1 MKCLMI
7 SLWMRRWMTKLEATA
22 RAVHGGTGLAAA
34 LVLLAG
40 LASGGLACG
49 PTLEGDELPD
59 AELSEKEDE
68 VGDTCACPPVTVAA
82 TPSVT
87 LGPDGQL
94 QYRTTALGDKVPDF
108 SSAGYRGG
116 GVALPVVPVVRTLS
130 PISGDA
136 QAMIQRAINEVSA
149 LPRDSR
155 GFRGAILLRRGV
167 YRIAGSLFIRASGV
181 VLRGE
186 GDGANGTVLLATGTS
201 RRTLLRIEGG
211 ALQPARPTHTITDRY
226 VPVGARAFN
235 VESTAGLRVGDTI
248 IVERPSTAAWIHDI
262 GMDRIPPR
270 PDGGEVQQW
279 EPGAYNLQFERVIT
293 AMNGTRVFIDAP
305 LVNSLDARYGGGT
318 ITRYT
323 TSRRIEEVGI
333 ENLRGDSVFTGPE
346 DEEHAW
352 DFMEFSNVAN
362 AWVTNVTG
370 IHFAHSVVMVSGDS
384 KAMTVRNVKSLEPI
398 SQMDGDRRYAF
409 HIVQGHGLLFYKCQ
423 SWNSR
428 HDFVTGSRVTGP
440 NVFLEGQAFD
450 TVEVGP
456 HHRWATGT
464 LFDNIVVRGSGS
476 LSAYNR
482 SNQGSGQ
489 GWSGANQVFWNS
501 EAPSMT
507 CESPPTAQNWNV
519 GSVTARPSRQCLW
532 ESLGTRAPIASLY
545 RAQLAQRLGVQ
556 AVRNLDA
563 TAFATPA
570 PPRSSLMQSPQAASC
585 RRSDGA
591 LESRTES
598 LTGGQ

>member
-1 MKCLMI
+1 MKCPMR
-7 SLWMRRWMTKLEATA
+7 SLWMRSWMTKQEATA

-34 LVLLAG
+34 LVLLASVSG
-40 LASGGLACG
+40 GGLACG
-49 PTLEGDELPD
+49 QTLEGGEQPD
-59 AELSEKEDE
+59 LQLSEKEDE
-68 VGDTCACPPVTVAA
+68 VGDKCACPPRTVAA

-87 LGPDGQL
+87 LGLDGLL

-108 SSAGYRGG
+108 STAGYRGG
-116 GVALPVVPVVRTLS
+116 GVALPSVPVVRTLNA
-130 PISGDA
+130 ISGDA
-136 QAMIQRAINEVSA
+136 QAMIQRAIDEVSA
-149 LPRDSR
+149 LPRDNR
-155 GFRGAILLRRGV
+155 GFRGAILLKRGV
-167 YRIAGSLFIRASGV
+167 YRISGSLVIRASGV

-186 GDGANGTVLLATGTS
+186 GDGANGTVLLATGFS
-201 RRTLLRIEGG
+201 HRTLLRIMGG
-211 ALQPARPTHTITDRY
+211 ALQLARPTHNITDRY
-226 VPVGARAFN
+226 VPVGSRAFN
-235 VESTAGLRVGDTI
+235 VDSTVGLRVGDTI
-248 IVERPSTAAWIHDI
+248 MVERPSTAAWIHDI

-270 PDGGEVQQW
+270 ADGGEVQQW
-279 EPGAYNLQFERVIT
+279 QPGAYDLQFERVIT
-293 AMNGTRVFIDAP
+293 AINGTRVYLDAP

-323 TSRRIEEVGI
+323 TARRIEEVGI
-333 ENLRGDSVFTGPE
+333 ENLRGDSVYAGPE

-352 DFMEFSNVAN
+352 SFIEFAHVAN

-384 KAMTVRNVKSLEPI
+384 KSITVRSVKSLEPI
-398 SQMDGDRRYAF
+398 SKMDGDRRYAF
-409 HIVQGHGLLFYKCQ
+409 HIVQGRGLLFYKCQ

-428 HDFVTGSRVTGP
+428 HDFVTGSRVSGP

-519 GSVTARPSRQCLW
+519 GSITANPSRQCLW

-545 RAQLAQRLGVQ
+545 RAQLLQRLGAQ

-563 TAFATPA
+563 TAPATPV
-570 PPRSSLMQSPQAASC
+570 PPKSSLPQQ
-585 RRSDGA
+585 
-591 LESRTES
+591 S